1 MSLPPPIVPL
11 TESALID
18 EAAQN
23 LGCDLG
29 DLMERAGTALAREA
43 QRLVSGGP
51 VLIACGQGNN
61 GGDGYVCARILAE
74 SGRDVVVWA
83 VTSPVSPLCIQ
94 AAEALP
100 ESVTR
105 SSPPILIRPAL
116 VIDAV
121 LGAGTRGRPREPIAG
136 ALTILREFALSGVP
150 VLAAD
155 VPSGLG
161 SDLEVPATRS
171 VCFQTAKA
179 ELLRAGGEF
188 TTVDLGIP
196 PAAWQEIQPVCL
208 RRFPPLRREG
218 RKGNHGELL
227 IIGGGLFPGALEFSA
242 RAAVRTGC
250 DLVRAWTAG
259 TAALPPTVVCHRQ
272 DRPSLVPADPEELT
286 PLIVRAGAVLIG
298 PGLGQEEGT
307 YDAARQAFSLA
318 LELGVPVVL
327 DADGITACAQQVRA
341 LEDPEARVLLT
352 PHAREART
360 LLGSAATESSVHAFA
375 RRNRVILAKGMVDLV
390 TDGWRWQHNH
400 RGNPRMTV
408 GGTGDV
414 LAGLAAGLLARGAL
428 PYDAA
433 RMAVLWITTAGDSLW
448 PERGPCYDTLD
459 LIEALPQ
466 TLRRLM
472 EPLGY
477 WPPVA

>member
-18 EAAQN
+18 EAAQI

-29 DLMERAGTALAREA
+29 ELMARAGAALAREA
-43 QRLVSGGP
+43 QHLVPEGP
-51 VLIACGQGNN
+51 VLVACGPGNN
-61 GGDGYVCARILAE
+61 GGDGYVCARILRE
-74 SGRDVVVWA
+74 SGRQVTVWPVVA
-83 VTSPVSPLCIQ
+83 PVSPLCLR
-94 AAEALP
+94 AAEAL
-100 ESVTR
+100 TGTI
-105 SSPPILIRPAL
+105 PPSAPPFLPRPAL

-121 LGAGTRGRPREPIAG
+121 LGAGTRGRPREPIAS
-136 ALTILREFALSGVP
+136 ALGVLRELAAAGVP
-150 VLAAD
+150 VLAGD

-161 SDLEVPATRS
+161 SDLEVPAVLS

-179 ELLRAGGEF
+179 ELLRSGGEF

-196 PAAWQEIQPVCL
+196 STAWQEIQPVCL

-218 RKGNHGELL
+218 RKGTHGELL
-227 IIGGGLFPGALEFSA
+227 IIGGGLFPGALEFAA

-259 TAALPPTVVCHRQ
+259 TAALPPTVVSHRQ
-272 DRPSLVPADPEELT
+272 DRPSLVPGDPEELT

-307 YDAARQAFSLA
+307 YEAARQAFSLA

-327 DADGITACAQQVRA
+327 DADGITACAAQVRA
-341 LEDPEARVLLT
+341 QDDPEARVLLT

-360 LLGSAATESSVHAFA
+360 LLGSAATEASVHAFA
-375 RRNRVILAKGMVDLV
+375 RRNRVILAKGPVDLV

-459 LIEALPQ
+459 LIEALPP

-477 WPPVA
+477 WPPVV